1 MRATRGPTI
10 SLASPL
16 SLNCWHNFPFGRF
29 VVNLAAANL
38 CSDLVV
44 TPLTVLDLW
53 AASPCPLASQLTQ
66 APGLRLAFCSLL
78 TGLASLASVASLLA
92 TLLIGQFS
100 TYRTIGPNI
109 YEDTKP

>member
-1 MRATRGPTI
+1 M
-10 SLASPL
+10 
-16 SLNCWHNFPFGRF
+16 
-29 VVNLAAANL
+29 NLAAANL

>member
-1 MRATRGPTI
+1 M
-10 SLASPL
+10 
-16 SLNCWHNFPFGRF
+16 
-29 VVNLAAANL
+29 NLAAANL

-66 APGLRLAFCSLL
+66 APGLCSLL

-100 TYRTIGPNI
+100 TNRNKHGPK
-109 YEDTKP
+109 YL